1 MNECRDR
8 WVGPLFQ
15 LNSQTEPVMIHV
27 CRANS
32 YGKLGHQNIMLQIE
46 IFIFWHTY
54 CNDLDAMG
62 CRVTFINL
70 ILLLIFILYQL
81 NKNFD

>member
-1 MNECRDR
+1 M
-8 WVGPLFQ
+8 F
-15 LNSQTEPVMIHV
+15 
-27 CRANS
+27 
-32 YGKLGHQNIMLQIE
+32 QIE

-81 NKNFD
+81 NKNFDW

>member
-46 IFIFWHTY
+46 INFSFSDI
-54 CNDLDAMG
+54 
-62 CRVTFINL
+62 L
-70 ILLLIFILYQL
+70 IVMILMPWVAE
-81 NKNFD
+81 